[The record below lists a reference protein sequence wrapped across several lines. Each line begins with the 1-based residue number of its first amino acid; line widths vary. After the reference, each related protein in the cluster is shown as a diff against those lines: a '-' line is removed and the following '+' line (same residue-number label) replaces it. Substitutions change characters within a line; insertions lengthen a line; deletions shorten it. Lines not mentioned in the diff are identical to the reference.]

1 MLIRPGSPAA
11 RISEPTDSRLGC
23 RSIGIESA
31 RGGLFRPAVAVSLT
45 IFALILARPLI
56 GDTLARAEK
65 AVPAAGEKLPAPT
78 PPPADAIASSEAEMK
93 PYTQPIMHT
102 DTEIELVPIPGGTF
116 KMGSPD
122 DEEGRGDDEGPV
134 HEVQVGPFWMGKFEI
149 TWDQYDI
156 WNEKI
161 DIIRRDLAGIKP
173 TPADVIVD
181 GMTRPTEP
189 YTDMSF
195 GFGRGRYPAICMTQH
210 AAQTYCQWLSAK
222 TGFYYRLPTEAE
234 WEYACRAG
242 TTTAFSFGDDP
253 SELDKYAV
261 FIDNSDDQY
270 EEVGTREPN
279 PWGLYDMH
287 GNVSEWVLDQ
297 LDPEAY
303 GRRVGAVAV
312 DPLEVPKTLH
322 PRVVRGGG
330 WDNDAE
336 QLRSAARI
344 GSHEDWKQQDPQIP
358 QSIWYFTD
366 ALSVGFRIV
375 RPLNEPSD
383 EEKETKWEKN
393 APPQIDE

>member
-1 MLIRPGSPAA
+1 MLTRNRPPLAASAPAA
-11 RISEPTDSRLGC
+11 I
-23 RSIGIESA
+23 
-31 RGGLFRPAVAVSLT
+31 V
-45 IFALILARPLI
+45 
-56 GDTLARAEK
+56 TLA
-65 AVPAAGEKLPAPT
+65 VLTVVLAAMPSHGDAPGTAATVATNPLVVDGKRLPAPT
-78 PPPADAIASSEAEMK
+78 PPPADAIASRESEMK
-93 PYTQPIMHT
+93 PYEQPIMHT
-102 DTEIELVPIPGGTF
+102 DTTIEMVPIAGGTF
-116 KMGSPD
+116 VMGSPD
-122 DEEGRGDDEGPV
+122 DEEGRGDDEGPQ
-134 HEVQVGPFWMGKFEI
+134 HEVKIDPFWMGKFEV

-156 WNEKI
+156 WNESI
-161 DIIRRDLAGIKP
+161 DVIRRDLAGIKP
-173 TPADVIVD
+173 SPVDLIVD

-210 AAQTYCQWLSAK
+210 AARKYCEWLSAK

-242 TTTAFSFGDDP
+242 TQSAYSFGENAD
-253 SELDKYAV
+253 ELDKYAV

-270 EEVGTREPN
+270 EEVGTKEPN

-297 LDPEAY
+297 HDPATYANRGDGE
-303 GRRVGAVAV
+303 VAN
-312 DPLEVPKTLH
+312 PLVIPTTLY

-344 GSHEDWKQQDPQIP
+344 ASDPSWKEQDPQIP
-358 QSIWYFTD
+358 QSIWYHTD

-383 EEKETKWEKN
+383 EEKAVKWNKTD
-393 APPQIDE
+393 PLQIDE

>member
-1 MLIRPGSPAA
+1 
-11 RISEPTDSRLGC
+11 
-23 RSIGIESA
+23 
-31 RGGLFRPAVAVSLT
+31 
-45 IFALILARPLI
+45 
-56 GDTLARAEK
+56 
-65 AVPAAGEKLPAPT
+65 
-78 PPPADAIASSEAEMK
+78 MK
-93 PYTQPIMHT
+93 PYEQPIMHT
-102 DTEIELVPIPGGTF
+102 DTTIEMVPIAGGTF
-116 KMGSPD
+116 VMGSPD
-122 DEEGRGDDEGPV
+122 DEEGRGDDEGPQ
-134 HEVQVGPFWMGKFEI
+134 HEVKIDPFWMGKFEV

-156 WNEKI
+156 WNESI
-161 DIIRRDLAGIKP
+161 DVIRRDLAGIKP
-173 TPADVIVD
+173 SPVDLIVD

-210 AAQTYCQWLSAK
+210 AARKYCEWLSAK

-242 TTTAFSFGDDP
+242 TQSAYSFGENAD
-253 SELDKYAV
+253 ELDKYAV

-270 EEVGTREPN
+270 EEVGTKEPN

-297 LDPEAY
+297 HDPATYANRGDGE
-303 GRRVGAVAV
+303 VAN
-312 DPLEVPKTLH
+312 PLVIPTTLY

-344 GSHEDWKQQDPQIP
+344 ASDPSWKEQDPQIP
-358 QSIWYFTD
+358 QSIWYHTD

-383 EEKETKWEKN
+383 EEKAVKWNKTD
-393 APPQIDE
+393 PLQIDE